1 MKFTKLLALCTFWL
15 AGVGSA
21 MAEVADAGWTVK
33 QPTVTF
39 ADYVVGTEYYLYN
52 ADAKMFF
59 VGANDWNTRASVA
72 TKGYKVT
79 FVESAD
85 APAGTVEFTDY
96 VETQNAQK
104 SVFATAD
111 GAAIWVDNATETYR
125 FWAVEKVG
133 DAYRLS
139 NPVLENTF
147 LGWKGSYSDTRLY
160 LIDAANG
167 GVDWKFVTVDSYTE
181 FLASD
186 DYAAYVSSVDAYNLA
201 AELKGLLEDAEKI
214 EADVATALAV
224 YNNTASTEDELKAAI
239 EATKQAIEKRKQE
252 IVDAQYDNATAANPV
267 NVTDKFLKNVDFATS
282 LTDGWSG
289 TAFGAYNGKE
299 NAEHYSKTY
308 NTYQALKGVKK
319 GVYAFGANAFYRAGN
334 AGPAYENYK
343 AQNEASRYAKI
354 YATVG
359 EETSM
364 NAIVSP
370 FTAGLT
376 AAAGTGSE
384 SSVKD
389 GDVTYYIPNDMV
401 AAEYYMHTLGK
412 YANKL
417 FIEVLED
424 ETDLT
429 VGVKKETTTDGDWS
443 IFDDFS
449 LTYYGKGTDAY
460 QVWLDETIAMQFPD
474 FQIGENDLY
483 TEKYLNEL
491 EAARLGKTATSKAEV
506 EAALAVIEPAW
517 TAMQKNLDLWKQLQ
531 AKMTELKTYTVNQEY
546 ANQADNE
553 EVTEFANAFFDL
565 QDYEEEEYP
574 AIIAALELTNEELE
588 AEIQKVAD
596 MIARFNEAVKND
608 LKPHTKVTDFLVNAD
623 FEQGN
628 TGWQGASSIT
638 AFSSGAA
645 EAYEKK
651 DFDLYQV
658 VKGMKPGVY
667 SISLQGFYR
676 LGGNDAA
683 FADYKNAMKSG
694 NPQPPVAWVYLNDN
708 RTALNNVYDI
718 IGDERIA
725 GDRGVAGTAA
735 NAFYVTKD
743 GPDAWAGTDDDE
755 NVWSFPNGM
764 GSSHDCF
771 VAGMYK
777 KAAYGLIRAG
787 EDLRIGIKGSLGSWQ
802 WAIWDNFELTFEGN
816 DFNTIKPLL
825 EDAVAAIDAQVKTVD
840 DAAAEGEQAMG
851 KDVRDKIAIVKDAAA
866 KAIAAGDGDA
876 AFDALS
882 DALALQEAITASAA
896 LFVQLTDELGQIETA
911 LIDATNEAYKAETNL
926 WYNDILD
933 KVAEGQL
940 TDAEAKEI
948 LDQVAERKA
957 KLAQP
962 DPALADDTNTFD
974 VTNVIVNP
982 DYETTTGWSGTA
994 AGYGE
999 SCAEVYNANFDYYQD
1014 LNYLN
1019 EGTYEVRVQ
1028 GFYRAGSSVD
1038 DYKTYTEAPDH
1049 KNYAFIYAMAS
1060 DSVVRSIPMA
1070 RLASLAAPCDS
1081 TMELASGYVYA
1092 QTPDSTNNNV
1102 GYYVANTMATAQT
1115 EFSNGNYKNEGLF
1128 VKVAADGKLRIGI
1141 KKEVQ
1146 LDTNWTIWDSWQ
1158 LIYYGKDS
1166 QQALTGDA
1174 SASIDNAIGEVQTVN
1189 VEYFT
1194 LDGRKALR
1202 AQKGILIQKMTL
1214 SNGNVIVKKVRK

>member
-59 VGANDWNTRASVA
+59 VGANDWNTRASVG

-96 VETQNAQK
+96 VETQSAQK

-147 LGWKGSYSDTRLY
+147 LGWNGSYSDTRLY
-160 LIDAANG
+160 LIDAAKG

-239 EATKQAIEKRKQE
+239 EATKQAIEQRKQDL
-252 IVDAQYDNATAANPV
+252 IDQQYDNATAENPV
-267 NVTDKFLKNVDFATS
+267 NVSDKFLKNVDFVS
-282 LTDGWSG
+282 SVTDGWSG

-308 NTYQALKGVKK
+308 NTYQSLKGVKR

-376 AAAGTGSE
+376 AATGQGSE

-389 GDVTYYIPNDMV
+389 GDVTYYIPNNMV

-424 ETDLT
+424 ESDLT

-474 FQIGENDLY
+474 FQIGDNDLY
-483 TEKYLNEL
+483 TEQYLNDFETV
-491 EAARLGKTATSKAEV
+491 RLGKTAASKAEV
-506 EAALAVIEPAW
+506 EAALAQIEPAW
-517 TAMQKNLDLWKQLQ
+517 NALRINLDLWKQLQ
-531 AKMTELKTYTVNQEY
+531 AKMAELKAYTVKQEY
-546 ANQADNE
+546 ATQAENE
-553 EVTEFANAFFDL
+553 ETTEFANAFFDL

-574 AIIAALELTNEELE
+574 AIVDALELTNEALE

-596 MIARFNEAVKND
+596 MITRFTEAVKND
-608 LKPHTKVTDFLVNAD
+608 LKPGDDVTRFLVNAD

-628 TGWQGASSIT
+628 TGWLGGSSIT
-638 AFSSGAA
+638 AFNAGCA
-645 EAYEKK
+645 EAYEKNP
-651 DFDLYQV
+651 FDLYQI

-676 LGGNDAA
+676 LGANDAA
-683 FADYKNAMKSG
+683 YASWKNAKKSG
-694 NPQPPVAWVYLNDN
+694 NPEPPVAWVYLNEN
-708 RTALNNVYDI
+708 RTALNNVFDI
-718 IGDERIA
+718 EGQISSNDFFDTNLVGP
-725 GDRGVAGTAA
+725 AA
-735 NAFYVTKD
+735 YS
-743 GPDAWAGTDDDE
+743 GTDDDG
-755 NVWSFPNGM
+755 NVWYFPNGM
-764 GSSHDCF
+764 STSHDCF
-771 VAGMYK
+771 EAGMYT

-787 EDLRIGIKGSLGSWQ
+787 EDLRIGIKGALGGSQ
-802 WAIWDNFELTFEGN
+802 WAIWDNFKLTFEGN

-825 EDAVAAIDAQVKTVD
+825 EEAIAAIDTQVKTID
-840 DAAAEGEQAMG
+840 DAAAEGEQTLG
-851 KDVRDKIAIVKDAAA
+851 KDVRDQITAVKAAA
-866 KAIAAGDGDA
+866 ATAIANNDGDA
-876 AFDALS
+876 AFEALS
-882 DALALQEAITASAA
+882 DALALQESITASAA
-896 LFVQLTDELGQIETA
+896 LFVQLIDELGQIETA
-911 LIDATNEAYKAETNL
+911 LIDALNETYKAETNI

-933 KVAEGQL
+933 KIAAGGL

-948 LDQVAERKA
+948 LEQVAERKA

-962 DPALADDTNTFD
+962 DPALASDTDAKD
-974 VTNVIVNP
+974 VTPVIVNP
-982 DYETTTGWSGTA
+982 GNDTNTGWAGTA
-994 AGYGE
+994 AAYNE
-999 SCAEVYNANFDYYQD
+999 SCAEIFNANFDFYQD

-1028 GFYRAGSSVD
+1028 GFYRAGSAVN
-1038 DYKTYTEAPDH
+1038 DYKTFTDSVGH
-1049 KNYAFIYAMAS
+1049 MNYAVVYAMAS
-1060 DSVVRSIPMA
+1060 DSIVRSIPLK
-1070 RLASLAAPCDS
+1070 RLASGAVEGDS
-1081 TMELASGYVYA
+1081 LSLPDGYTFGLV
-1092 QTPDSTNNNV
+1092 PVDSI
-1102 GYYVANTMATAQT
+1102 GLMGQYVANTMTTAQT

-1146 LDTNWTIWDSWQ
+1146 VDQNWTIWDSWQ

-1166 QQALTGDA
+1166 QKALSDDA
-1174 SASIDNAIGEVQTVN
+1174 SAGIDNAVGEMQTVK

-1214 SNGNVIVKKVRK
+1214 SNGTVVVKKVRK

>member
-15 AGVGSA
+15 AGVGST

-39 ADYVVGTEYYLYN
+39 ADYEVGTEYYLYN

-59 VGANDWNTRASVA
+59 VGANDWNTRASVG

-96 VETQNAQK
+96 VETQSAQK

-147 LGWKGSYSDTRLY
+147 LGWNGSYSDTRLY
-160 LIDAANG
+160 LIDAAKG

-201 AELKGLLEDAEKI
+201 AELKGLLEDAEEI
-214 EADVATALAV
+214 GADVAAALAV

-239 EATKQAIEKRKQE
+239 EAAKQAIEKRKQDL
-252 IVDAQYDNATAANPV
+252 IDQQYDNATAENPV
-267 NVTDKFLKNVDFATS
+267 NVSDKFLKNVDFVS
-282 LTDGWSG
+282 SVTDGWSG

-299 NAEHYSKTY
+299 NAEHYNKTY
-308 NTYQALKGVKK
+308 NTYQSLKGVKK
-319 GVYAFGANAFYRAGN
+319 GVYAFGVNAFYRAGN
-334 AGPAYENYK
+334 ADPAYENYK

-370 FTAGLT
+370 FTAGVT
-376 AAAGTGSE
+376 AATGQGSE

-389 GDVTYYIPNDMV
+389 GDVTYYIPNNMV

-417 FIEVLED
+417 FIEVPED
-424 ETDLT
+424 ETDMT

-474 FQIGENDLY
+474 FQIGDDDLY
-483 TEKYLNEL
+483 TEQYLNDFETV
-491 EAARLGKTATSKAEV
+491 RLGKTAASKAEV
-506 EAALAVIEPAW
+506 EAALAQIEPAW
-517 TAMQKNLDLWKQLQ
+517 NALRINLDLWKQLQ
-531 AKMTELKTYTVNQEY
+531 AKMAELKAYTVKQEY
-546 ANQADNE
+546 ATQAENE
-553 EVTEFANAFFDL
+553 ETTEFANAFFDL

-574 AIIAALELTNEELE
+574 TIIAALELTNEALE

-596 MIARFNEAVKND
+596 MIARFTEAVKND
-608 LKPHTKVTDFLVNAD
+608 LKPGDDVTRFLVNAD

-628 TGWQGASSIT
+628 TGWLGGSSIT
-638 AFSSGAA
+638 AFNAGCA
-645 EAYEKK
+645 EAYEKNP
-651 DFDLYQV
+651 FDLYQI

-676 LGGNDAA
+676 LGANDAA
-683 FADYKNAMKSG
+683 YASWKNAKKSG
-694 NPQPPVAWVYLNDN
+694 NPESPVAWVYLNEN
-708 RTALNNVYDI
+708 RTALNNVFDI
-718 IGDERIA
+718 EGQISSNDFFDTNLVGP
-725 GDRGVAGTAA
+725 AA
-735 NAFYVTKD
+735 YS
-743 GPDAWAGTDDDE
+743 GTDDDG
-755 NVWSFPNGM
+755 NVWYFPNGM
-764 GSSHDCF
+764 STSHDCF
-771 VAGMYK
+771 EAGMYTK
-777 KAAYGLIRAG
+777 SAYGLIRTG
-787 EDLRIGIKGSLGSWQ
+787 EELRIGIKGALGGSQ
-802 WAIWDNFELTFEGN
+802 WAIWDNFKLTFEGN

-825 EDAVAAIDAQVKTVD
+825 EEAIATIDTQVKTID
-840 DAAAEGEQAMG
+840 DAAAEGEQTLG
-851 KDVRDKIAIVKDAAA
+851 KDVRDQITAVKAAA
-866 KAIAAGDGDA
+866 ATAIANNDGDA
-876 AFDALS
+876 AFEALS
-882 DALALQEAITASAA
+882 DALALQESITASAA
-896 LFVQLTDELGQIETA
+896 LFVQLIDELGQIETA
-911 LIDATNEAYKAETNL
+911 LIDALNEAYKAETNI
-926 WYNDILD
+926 WYSDILD
-933 KVAEGQL
+933 KIATGGL

-948 LDQVAERKA
+948 LEQVAERKA

-962 DPALADDTNTFD
+962 DPALASDTDAKD
-974 VTNVIVNP
+974 VTPVIVNP
-982 DYETTTGWSGTA
+982 DNDTNTGWAGTA
-994 AGYGE
+994 AAYNE
-999 SCAEVYNANFDYYQD
+999 SCAEIFNANFDFYQD

-1028 GFYRAGSSVD
+1028 GFYRAGSAAN
-1038 DYKTYTEAPDH
+1038 DYKAFTDSVGH
-1049 KNYAFIYAMAS
+1049 MNYAVVYAMAS
-1060 DSVVRSIPMA
+1060 DSIVRSIPMK
-1070 RLASLAAPCDS
+1070 RLAECAVPCDS
-1081 TMELASGYVYA
+1081 TMTLASGYTYA
-1092 QTPDSTNNNV
+1092 QVPDSVNQNV

-1146 LDTNWTIWDSWQ
+1146 VDQNWTIWDSWQ

-1166 QQALTGDA
+1166 QKALSDDA
-1174 SASIDNAIGEVQTVN
+1174 SAGIDNAVGEMQTVK

-1202 AQKGILIQKMTL
+1202 AQQGILIQKMTL
-1214 SNGNVIVKKVRK
+1214 SNGTVVVKKVRK